1 MLLVKASVKPSKIHG
16 LGLFADEKI
25 PKGTMVWEFDP
36 KFDLVFSEKEVGK
49 MSEIQQNLI
58 HKFAYFSKRL
68 RKYVYCVDDTRF
80 MNHSNA
86 PNTDSVSFSNKQENC
101 DVANKD
107 IGAGEEMTI
116 NYRDIDLYD
125 EKSKESYLNN

>member
-25 PKGTMVWEFDP
+25 PAGTVVWEFDP
-36 KFDLVFSEKEVGK
+36 KFDLVFSEEEVKK

-58 HKFAYFSKRL
+58 YHFAYFSKRFK
-68 RKYVYCVDDTRF
+68 KYVYCADNTRF
-80 MNHSNA
+80 TNHSNTA
-86 PNTDSVSFSNKQENC
+86 NTDSVGFPNKQENC

-107 IGAGEEMTI
+107 IEAGEEITV
-116 NYRDIDLYD
+116 NYRDIDAYD
-125 EKSKESYLNN
+125 EKSKEDYLDD